1 MSNRESFFFISERLA
16 IDTLYCS
23 SLRLKPAGYYNHLLS
38 QGVYPQPF

>member
-23 SLRLKPAGYYNHLLS
+23 SLRMVFCRGNYTAPPG
-38 QGVYPQPF
+38 GRP